1 MTHDSTSSPKMPAAE
16 TNGFVKTLNNMGYM
30 TSTLDEFSRK
40 FIDYSPHAPG
50 PALDIGAAYGIASL
64 AALEKGATVIA
75 NDIEKA
81 HLDILM
87 EKAPDQLKGKL
98 SLEPGS
104 FPDHLTMRNESLGA
118 VLVCRVM
125 HFFDGETIEKS
136 AKLLF
141 QWIKKGGKAFVV
153 AETPYLKNFQN
164 FIPIYEKRKQ
174 DGVKWPGFI
183 EDVMAIA
190 PERGAFL
197 PPKMHLLDPDV
208 LSRSFANAGFVI
220 EEARMIP
227 RKDFPEDLQLDGRE
241 SVGIVARKP

>member
-1 MTHDSTSSPKMPAAE
+1 MNEDNTNLLRMPKAE
-16 TNGFVKTLNNMGYM
+16 PNGFVKTLNNMGYM
-30 TSTLDEFSRK
+30 TSTLDEFSSK
-40 FIDYSPHAPG
+40 FIDYSPLAPG
-50 PALDIGAAYGIASL
+50 PVLDIGAAYGIASL

-87 EKAPDQLKGKL
+87 EKAPDKLKVKLTLKPGAFPDQLKI
-98 SLEPGS
+98 EN
-104 FPDHLTMRNESLGA
+104 DTLGA

-125 HFFDGETIEKS
+125 HFFDGDTIERS
-136 AKLLF
+136 AKILF
-141 QWIKKGGKAFVV
+141 QWIKSGGRAFVV

-164 FIPIYEKRKQ
+164 FIPIYEKRKTAG
-174 DGVKWPGFI
+174 DSWPGFI
-183 EDVMAIA
+183 DDVMAIA

-208 LSRSFANAGFVI
+208 LSRTFSNAGFVI
-220 EEARMIP
+220 EEAQMIP